1 MYDCQ
6 KHKGGIIKTL
16 QQIFINKL
24 KQNVHEPS
32 KIGTKKTKLAKMLQG
47 GGGVSGGW

>member
-24 KQNVHEPS
+24 NKMCMSHLI
-32 KIGTKKTKLAKMLQG
+32 IGTKTKLAKMLQG